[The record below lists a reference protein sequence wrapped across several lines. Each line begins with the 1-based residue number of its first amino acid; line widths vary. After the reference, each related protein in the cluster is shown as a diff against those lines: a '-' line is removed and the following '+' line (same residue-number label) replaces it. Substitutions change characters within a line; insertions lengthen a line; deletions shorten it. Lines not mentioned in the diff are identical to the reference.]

1 MIAGLRL
8 LGQLTKFR
16 LSLIATC
23 SCLGVFV
30 LASDG
35 VSWRLL
41 PLVTGM
47 LLTACGACALNQY
60 QEREL
65 DGLMERTR
73 GRPIPSGRMGPGEA
87 LGWSLAFLGAGLLT
101 LVLMGTI
108 VGAGLAALAVVWYN
122 GVYTPLKR
130 VTAFAAVPGGLVGV
144 LPPAIGWVAA
154 GRPLWDWRLAAF
166 AFFFWV
172 WQVPH
177 FWSLVLIYGR
187 QYERAGLP
195 SLSQHLSQE
204 QIARLVFA
212 WTIVTAVSCLLLP
225 LFGVVGS
232 YPVLALLALGAVW
245 LAWKAAGILGP
256 RGSFRSAFVNVNLFA
271 ALVILL
277 MALDPYL
284 TL

>member
-1 MIAGLRL
+1 MIGRLRL
-8 LGQLTKFR
+8 LGQLTKLR

-30 LASDG
+30 LASNG

-41 PLVTGM
+41 PLLAGM

-65 DGLMERTR
+65 DGLMDRTR
-73 GRPIPSGRMGPGEA
+73 GRPIPSGRIGPREA
-87 LGWSLAFLGAGLLT
+87 LLWYLALLGAGLLK
-101 LVLMGTI
+101 LMLMGSLA
-108 VGAGLAALAVVWYN
+108 GAGLAALAVVWYN

-130 VTAFAAVPGGLVGV
+130 RTAFAAVPGGLVGV
-144 LPPAIGWVAA
+144 LPPAVGWVVA
-154 GRPLWDWRLAAF
+154 GQPLWDWRLAAF
-166 AFFFWV
+166 GFFFWV

-187 QYERAGLP
+187 QYEQAGLP
-195 SLSQHLSQE
+195 SLSQHLSQD
-204 QIARLVFA
+204 QIARLVFV

-232 YPVLALLALGAVW
+232 YPVLGLLAVAAAW
-245 LAWKAAGILGP
+245 LAWKATRLLGP
-256 RGSFRSAFVNVNLFA
+256 RRSFQAAFVNVNLFA
-271 ALVILL
+271 AVVILL

-284 TL
+284 TP